1 MAKRQWLNLLA
12 LLVFSPFWGIM
23 SPAHAQEAAPRGQF
37 QFRTG
42 PISGS
47 FSGPTDGEFSVM
59 LPLDFAY
66 EHFLGPRSSWLV
78 RTILAH
84 DSSEGRTAYAYS
96 GVGFRGYFWSRG
108 PRVESGIGG
117 ESIQIQPKRRYYY
130 GLDLGI
136 SQVLLKSVGSVLEI
150 RTSMIDFGPN
160 AGVIQQISKNIGL
173 ELHLGYTM
181 GLGFSSVTASGNT
194 LRTMLGISYYY

>member
-1 MAKRQWLNLLA
+1 MAKRQWLNDVA
-12 LLVFSPFWGIM
+12 TLVFLLFSGVL
-23 SPAHAQEAAPRGQF
+23 SLAYAQEAAPQGQL

-47 FSGPTDGEFSVM
+47 FSGPTDGEFSVT

-96 GVGFRGYFWSRG
+96 GIGFRGYFWSRG

-117 ESIQIQPKRRYYY
+117 ESIQIQPNRRYYY

-150 RTSMIDFGPN
+150 RTSMIDFGPQV
-160 AGVIQQISKNIGL
+160 GVIQQMSKNIGL

-181 GLGFSSVTASGNT
+181 GMGFSSVTASGNT
-194 LRTMLGISYYY
+194 MRTMLGLSYYY